1 MSMSSANRAMAMNE
15 NAANNVSRIK
25 QTFSMISELIGLIA

>member
-15 NAANNVSRIK
+15 NAAHNVSRIK
-25 QTFSMISELIGLIA
+25 QTISELIGLIA